1 MFKLTIRSQ
10 QELLSCCLFYVS
22 SNISMLRLLLC
33 YTFVS
38 LFINLRHPRDFT
50 SDASRRETLLL
61 RVCVNVFFW
70 HIGIF
75 FSSGRGSFL
84 VLSAPWRAGSPPEH
98 QGASVG
104 PGLRPWHVLWGL
116 KVASPHWEAFRA
128 RRAIRAPANPR
139 TGTG

>member
-75 FSSGRGSFL
+75 LSSGPGSLL
-84 VLSAPWRAGSPPEH
+84 VLSAPWHAGSPPEH
-98 QGASVG
+98 HGGIVS
-104 PGLRPWHVLWGL
+104 PGRRPWRVFWGF
-116 KVASPHWEAFRA
+116 KDASLHGEAFRA
-128 RRAIRAPANPR
+128 RRAIQATANPR
-139 TGTG
+139 AG